1 MPDVDEPSFDEL
13 DPTGDD
19 AGEGGPSLLS
29 IAAGKVP
36 RVGSI
41 VVDPEVVDP
50 SSYAGEET
58 WVGLGKTIEDLHAA
72 LADEH
77 VQERLAPLRARGY
90 RVSAARLEQ
99 VLTVFGERADGRTG
113 RYIILTMK
121 HAAALADCTVRTV
134 QRALTI
140 LRELGLI
147 RTHGNGRIGP
157 AVSPAERLAMRQT
170 GDRQTG
176 IPVVRR
182 ITRLPEWI
190 RSRTFVSPSPSAT
203 RSVPRRSKTHRNIT
217 NRGGVDNSV
226 SWDALRIARE
236 LDRPGHNGGRFLRGR
251 VHLNA
256 LARALDRF
264 GVSPTM
270 NGDAIWEALGHSP
283 ALGARSPIG
292 WLLSRLRP
300 GMSTPVLSRCDQRG
314 HDFQSS
320 GWCAHCET
328 RRDDVDEQGWYSPA
342 AAVST
347 YVDEQSGEVF
357 EHKDQ
362 DAGTDSARDELHD
375 VDGELR
381 ALLAAQPSTVDE
393 QAQPA
398 DVDRAPVGGRGDRQ
412 LEPSEMVDRL
422 GSGGQASGG
431 ERPVPAPTDL
441 VGTAEGE
448 SLDAPL
454 TASGTVDVVQLPV
467 TAAGAA
473 STGARLR
480 GAESH
485 AG

>member
-1 MPDVDEPSFDEL
+1 MTRTPSTRGTDVLPLVDEPPYDEL
-13 DPTGDD
+13 EPAGGD
-19 AGEGGPSLLS
+19 AGGGPSLLS
-29 IAAGKVP
+29 IAAAKVP

-72 LADEH
+72 LSDDQ

-90 RVSAARLEQ
+90 RVSAARLER

-121 HAAALADCTVRTV
+121 RAAALADCTVRTV

-147 RTHGNGRIGP
+147 RTHGNGRTGP
-157 AVSPAERLAMRQT
+157 AVTPAERLAMRQT
-170 GDRQTG
+170 GERQTG

-203 RSVPRRSKTHRNIT
+203 RSVSRKTERERNIT
-217 NRGGVDNSV
+217 KGKGVDNSI

-236 LDRPGHNGGRFLRGR
+236 LDRPGQDGGRFLRGR
-251 VHLNA
+251 VHLHA

-264 GVSPTM
+264 GVSPAM
-270 NGDAIWEALGHSP
+270 NGDVIWEALGHSP

-300 GMSTPVLSRCDQRG
+300 GVLTPVLTRCDQKG
-314 HDFQSS
+314 HEFQSS

-328 RRDDVDEQGWYSPA
+328 RRDDESHDDWFASAQDGGPYGDEDGTADAGGRLSSSADDDQAAGRSEIQPGSGASPA
-342 AAVST
+342 DGAGSSAGVSDASASDADLTSTAGDEWSAAA
-347 YVDEQSGEVF
+347 
-357 EHKDQ
+357 H
-362 DAGTDSARDELHD
+362 
-375 VDGELR
+375 
-381 ALLAAQPSTVDE
+381 
-393 QAQPA
+393 
-398 DVDRAPVGGRGDRQ
+398 PVQ
-412 LEPSEMVDRL
+412 
-422 GSGGQASGG
+422 
-431 ERPVPAPTDL
+431 L
-441 VGTAEGE
+441 VGRRASELTAEG
-448 SLDAPL
+448 
-454 TASGTVDVVQLPV
+454 GRQLV
-467 TAAGAA
+467 EAF
-473 STGARLR
+473 TG
-480 GAESH
+480 
-485 AG
+485 